1 MYVFVRCKYKLY
13 VECILRQNE
22 LRNTIDTIESALLQQ
37 MPPPKLNNLPVL
49 ETRPPRLPYRRL
61 HHFAHRRPNV
71 AMSVHGH
78 PLSEET

>member
-22 LRNTIDTIESALLQQ
+22 LRNTIDTIESAPLQQ
-37 MPPPKLNNLPVL
+37 MPPKLNNLPVL
-49 ETRPPRLPYRRL
+49 ETRPPRRPYRRL
-61 HHFAHRRPNV
+61 YHIAHRRPNV
-71 AMSVHGH
+71 ARSVHEH